1 MPNTSTTA
9 VALQHRGNPADK
21 RAGTRLAFI
30 GSANSTR
37 TDVLRRS
44 RSGRN
49 AGGPIDRSDGRVP
62 SEGGMRCAPRQP
74 LARLELL
81 PKRGFDHL
89 RDQPADIGSLSLRAG
104 T

>member
-1 MPNTSTTA
+1 
-9 VALQHRGNPADK
+9 
-21 RAGTRLAFI
+21 
-30 GSANSTR
+30 
-37 TDVLRRS
+37 
-44 RSGRN
+44 
-49 AGGPIDRSDGRVP
+49 
-62 SEGGMRCAPRQP
+62 MRCAPRQP